1 MGSEIYFND
10 SNMDYME
17 SNILGHEFIH
27 DFSVGIVDRLEK
39 LNTRIKKLNK
49 TIKSSFEQYISKGA
63 LSASSGG
70 GSEDTINLHNMFAI
84 DDNIIHICTD
94 IIRIL
99 INETVIHVNKD
110 KVKKNISLPKDDI
123 TMLNDLL
130 LRIQGFRSELIELV
144 DTDVEISTIE
154 TQLES
159 YQSKF
164 DTLIQPLDDTHS
176 DYIFGKLLMNADE
189 TIEIPELTVSYDRS
203 FNEQMEYENVFIGK
217 GRRNKLQTR
226 EIKRIKNQVSS
237 FINILDARNFGP
249 VSNYNSD
256 KITEFIRNSHTG
268 DNKSFREIDRM
279 NKNLFVYTT
288 DDDLIAKRNM
298 FMRIYNKARIQKIL
312 IHFNLLKSVRK
323 GGNFQIENISDNI
336 QTEDNIQI
344 DNVQFIV
351 KRETKHE
358 GDNETLYDNVASH
371 LMDTLIMNDSPFI
384 DILSS
389 DDAKKYENISHAS
402 LLFLNYYY
410 DAFIQPVDNE
420 WDHRLAHCAML
431 DTCIM
436 EHKMKLFG
444 YITDNKS
451 MAGGL
456 RKPNIDMMHHLK
468 MNEQTH
474 VKELLHES
482 KSVPIKNNVV
492 QEDSTENGTPSYEI
506 HHDNICYAFHACIQT
521 NKSVVVSKL
530 YDLYSKLY
538 FIYYDLMKDKMHP
551 MDIINSK
558 QIEFLLKLGFINEFK
573 QNDYI
578 LSVMECVP
586 LYSNI
591 PFNVT
596 KNKMTGGLRKILTR
610 NRNISLREL
619 RIISRSD
626 KTELVEMTK
635 IIEEKKRLRK
645 ELRKRIE
652 PTTTEESVVDG
663 SVVPVEIGMD
673 EMKTGLSEQFNV
685 QFEEKDNEVFK
696 LMFDSNEYT
705 RILDK
710 RKVLL
715 RLVEEIKD
723 VPEYLITDLMLRNI
737 AGEKYL
743 QLKQIFYSCEE
754 KYTTMKTTTSLPEI
768 IDELLSAD
776 EYINYIKT
784 ELSIPYLRPLSTY
797 IERVTLPDGDVIT
810 TEESIVNIKMT
821 MMRNMTDV
829 FVYVGNILSR
839 IDMLGDVYKIKIH
852 DIEHELETFGKH
864 IIFDSMFELFNSVTK
879 SKGRVLD
886 LEDRQTINHVAQMIA
901 RIALKYAVGR
911 EGHKSMKMTKD
922 ELIAYISSETSD
934 SPLNRFNNDFLKLQL
949 NILSVWGL
957 YSEVNLLSEFDD
969 KSTVLFPEFNLEKVP
984 HYNNEN
990 YDTNIL
996 NGFLSIITSDEDYN
1010 SKRIY
1015 NELLHQIVAHPKLL
1029 DSKFVINNSA
1039 DLVNAK
1045 LLQSADSDEDALQLN
1060 YLKSKYFCPLSS
1072 VIDAQS
1078 TCNLNMAINRDGA
1091 EFGSF
1096 HVKLLNS
1103 NKTRKYEV
1111 KSIYNDELYKTKS
1124 DAHYLYSENEIIL
1137 QKEDIYLHSN
1147 FNTYLY
1153 NFKHAEDD
1161 DDTHEKMLN
1170 SMKGAELS
1178 ARNVYK
1184 LLISKITNLVCYH
1197 YDEQKF
1203 ILNDVWNTLEMTY
1216 YQDILQLSMIKSVGD
1231 IFQELNT
1238 VTKSGGYTDVKK
1250 GSSIKIYNA
1259 KSLHYSKYDEL
1270 DSSKKVLRYNASGD
1284 ALRIGAMGDRPS
1296 GTRLA
1301 FILLNATAESE
1312 INELSLGGFVSPMVG
1327 LPVEEIEHGK
1337 VVTKTKRHVE
1347 SGNTLL
1353 IGRNIDELSDLA
1365 SDAKGGS
1372 IKRTSRKNII
1382 RRNRKT
1388 HKKSNL

>member
-10 SNMDYME
+10 SNMDYIE

-27 DFSVGIVDRLEK
+27 DFSIGIVDRLEK

-49 TIKSSFEQYISKGA
+49 TIKSSFEQYVSTA
-63 LSASSGG
+63 SAGG
-70 GSEDTINLHNMFAI
+70 GEKDNINLHTLFVI

-99 INETVIHVNKD
+99 INEQIIHVNKD
-110 KVKKNISLPKDDI
+110 KVKKDVSLPKDDI
-123 TMLNDLL
+123 ILLNDLL
-130 LRIQGFRSELIELV
+130 SSIQGFRSELIELI
-144 DTDVEISTIE
+144 DTDIEISTIE
-154 TQLES
+154 AQLES
-159 YQSKF
+159 YQSRF
-164 DTLIQPLDDTHS
+164 DILIQPLDDTHS
-176 DYIFGKLLMNADE
+176 DYIFGKLLKSADE
-189 TIEIPELTVSYDRS
+189 TIEIPELTVSYNRS

-226 EIKRIKNQVSS
+226 ELTRIKNQVSS
-237 FINILDARNFGP
+237 FIHILDVHNFGP
-249 VSNYNSD
+249 ISNYNSD
-256 KITEFIRNSHTG
+256 KISDFFHNHTSNG
-268 DNKSFREIDRM
+268 KSFRQADRT
-279 NKNLFVYTT
+279 NKKLFTYMT
-288 DDDLIAKRNM
+288 DDTLISKRNM

-323 GGNFQIENISDNI
+323 SCNFRIENISDNI
-336 QTEDNIQI
+336 HNEEHIPVENIQL
-344 DNVQFIV
+344 VV
-351 KRETKHE
+351 KRESKHE
-358 GDNETLYDNVASH
+358 GDNEIVYDNVASH
-371 LMDTLIMNDSPFI
+371 LMDTLIMNDGPFI
-384 DILSS
+384 DILST
-389 DDAKKYENISHAS
+389 DEAQKYENISHVS

-456 RKPNIDMMHHLK
+456 RKPNLDMMRQFEK
-468 MNEQTH
+468 SEVEYT
-474 VKELLHES
+474 KDSLLES
-482 KSVPIKNNVV
+482 KNVPITINTI
-492 QEDSTENGTPSYEI
+492 QEEDEDSTPSYEI
-506 HHDNICYAFHACIQT
+506 HHENICYAFHACIQT
-521 NKSVVVSKL
+521 NKNETVAKL

-538 FIYYDLMKDKMHP
+538 FIYYDLMKDRMHP

-578 LSVMECVP
+578 LSTMECVP

-591 PFNVT
+591 PFTTT
-596 KNKMTGGLRKILTR
+596 KNKMTGGLRRILTR

-652 PTTTEESVVDG
+652 PKAIEESATVESVVE
-663 SVVPVEIGMD
+663 SVEIGID
-673 EMKTGLSEQFNV
+673 EMKAGLSEQFDV
-685 QFEEKDNEVFK
+685 QFEEKDDEVFK

-705 RILDK
+705 RILNK
-710 RKVLL
+710 SKELTG
-715 RLVEEIKD
+715 LVSETKNM
-723 VPEYLITDLMLRNI
+723 PEYLVTDLFLRNSV
-737 AGEKYL
+737 GEKYL
-743 QLKQIFYSCEE
+743 QLKHVFYSCEE
-754 KYTTMKTTTSLPEI
+754 KYTTMKTITSLSEI
-768 IDELLSAD
+768 VDELLSVD
-776 EYINYIKT
+776 EYINFIKT
-784 ELSIPYLRPLSTY
+784 EVSIPYLRPLSTY
-797 IERVTLPDGDVIT
+797 IEKVILPDGNVAT
-810 TEESIVNIKMT
+810 NEESIVNVKMT
-821 MMRNMTDV
+821 MMHNMSDV

-839 IDMLGDVYKIKIH
+839 IDMLGDVYKTKIH
-852 DIEHELETFGKH
+852 DMEHELETFGKH

-886 LEDRQTINHVAQMIA
+886 LEDRKTINHVAQMIS
-901 RIALKYAVGR
+901 RIAMKYAIGR
-911 EGHKSMKMTKD
+911 DGHKSMKMTKD
-922 ELIAYISSETSD
+922 ELISYISSEKSD

-957 YSEVNLLSEFDD
+957 YSEVKLLSEFDD
-969 KSTVLFPEFNLEKVP
+969 KSTVLFPEFTLEKVP

-996 NGFLSIITSDEDYN
+996 NGFLSIVSSNEEYN
-1010 SKRIY
+1010 NKRIY
-1015 NELLHQIVAHPKLL
+1015 NDMLHKIVLHPKLM
-1029 DSKFVINNSA
+1029 DSKYVINNSA
-1039 DLVNAK
+1039 DLINSK
-1045 LLQSADSDEDALQLN
+1045 LLQSADSDEDAININ

-1111 KSIYNDELYKTKS
+1111 KSTYNDELYKTKS
-1124 DAHYLYSENEIIL
+1124 DAHYLYSENEITL
-1137 QKEDIYLHSN
+1137 QKEDIYLHST

-1153 NFKHAEDD
+1153 NFKHTEDD

-1197 YDEQKF
+1197 YDEKKF
-1203 ILNDVWNTLEMTY
+1203 ILNDVWNTLEVTY

-1250 GSSIKIYNA
+1250 AGSTNIYNA
-1259 KSLHYSKYDEL
+1259 KSLHDSKYDEL
-1270 DSSKKVLRYNASGD
+1270 DGSKKVLKYSASGD
-1284 ALRIGAMGDRPS
+1284 ALRIGVMGDRPS

-1301 FILLNATAESE
+1301 FILLNATGESE
-1312 INELSLGGFVSPMVG
+1312 VNELSLGGFVSPMVG
-1327 LPVEEIEHGK
+1327 LPVEELKDGK
-1337 VVTKTKRHVE
+1337 VVTKTIRHVE
-1347 SGNTLL
+1347 PRNTLL
-1353 IGRNIDELSDLA
+1353 IGRNMDELSGLA
-1365 SDAKGGS
+1365 SGASGGNR
-1372 IKRTSRKNII
+1372 KDTSNII
-1382 RRNRKT
+1382 QQNRKT
-1388 HKKSNL
+1388 RKKRNL

>member
-10 SNMDYME
+10 SNMDYIE

-49 TIKSSFEQYISKGA
+49 TIKSSFEQYIKKDA
-63 LSASSGG
+63 ASAGG
-70 GSEDTINLHNMFAI
+70 GGENNINLHTLFAI

-99 INETVIHVNKD
+99 INEQIIHVNKD
-110 KVKKNISLPKDDI
+110 NVKKEVSLPKDDI
-123 TMLNDLL
+123 ILLNDLL
-130 LRIQGFRSELIELV
+130 LGIQGFRSELIELI
-144 DTDVEISTIE
+144 DTDIEISTIE
-154 TQLES
+154 AQLES
-159 YQSKF
+159 YQSRF
-164 DTLIQPLDDTHS
+164 DILIQPLDDKHS
-176 DYIFGKLLMNADE
+176 DYIFGKLLKSADE

-226 EIKRIKNQVSS
+226 ELTRIKNQVSS
-237 FINILDARNFGP
+237 FIHILDIHNFGP

-256 KITEFIRNSHTG
+256 KISEFFQNHTSNG
-268 DNKSFREIDRM
+268 KSFRQADRT
-279 NKNLFVYTT
+279 NKNLFTYMT
-288 DDDLIAKRNM
+288 DDALISKRNM

-323 GGNFQIENISDNI
+323 SGNFRIENISDNI
-336 QTEDNIQI
+336 HNEEHIPVENIQL
-344 DNVQFIV
+344 IV
-351 KRETKHE
+351 KRESKHE
-358 GDNETLYDNVASH
+358 GDNEIVYDNVAGH
-371 LMDTLIMNDSPFI
+371 LMDTLIMNDSHFI
-384 DILSS
+384 DILST
-389 DDAKKYENISHAS
+389 DEAQKYENISHVS

-456 RKPNIDMMHHLK
+456 RKQNLDMMHQLEKNDAVHTK
-468 MNEQTH
+468 DS
-474 VKELLHES
+474 LLEA
-482 KSVPIKNNVV
+482 KNIPITINTI
-492 QEDSTENGTPSYEI
+492 QEEEEEEDSTPSYEI
-506 HHDNICYAFHACIQT
+506 HHENICYAFHACIQT
-521 NKSVVVSKL
+521 NKNETVAKL

-538 FIYYDLMKDKMHP
+538 FIYYDLMKDRMHP
-551 MDIINSK
+551 MDMINST

-578 LSVMECVP
+578 LSTMECVP

-591 PFNVT
+591 PFNAT
-596 KNKMTGGLRKILTR
+596 KNKMAGGSRRILTR
-610 NRNISLREL
+610 NRDISLREL

-626 KTELVEMTK
+626 KNELVEMTK
-635 IIEEKKRLRK
+635 IIEEKKRLRTK
-645 ELRKRIE
+645 LRKHVQ
-652 PTTTEESVVDG
+652 PTTTEESATVE
-663 SVVPVEIGMD
+663 STAESVEIGID
-673 EMKTGLSEQFNV
+673 EMKAGLSEQFDV
-685 QFEEKDNEVFK
+685 QFEEKDDEVFK

-705 RILDK
+705 RILNK

-715 RLVEEIKD
+715 RLTEEIKD
-723 VPEYLITDLMLRNI
+723 KPEYLITDLFLRN
-737 AGEKYL
+737 AVGEKYL
-743 QLKQIFYSCEE
+743 QIKQIVSSCEE
-754 KYTTMKTTTSLPEI
+754 KYTTMKTITSLPEI
-768 IDELLSAD
+768 IDELLSVD
-776 EYINYIKT
+776 EYINFIKT
-784 ELSIPYLRPLSTY
+784 EVSIPYLRPLSTY
-797 IERVTLPDGDVIT
+797 IEKVILSDRDVAT

-821 MMRNMTDV
+821 MMHNMTDV

-852 DIEHELETFGKH
+852 DMEHELETFGKH
-864 IIFDSMFELFNSVTK
+864 IIFDSMFELYNSVTK

-901 RIALKYAVGR
+901 RIALKYAIGR
-911 EGHKSMKMTKD
+911 DGHKSMKLTKD

-957 YSEVNLLSEFDD
+957 YSEVKLLSEFDD
-969 KSTVLFPEFNLEKVP
+969 KSTVLFPEFTLEKVP

-996 NGFLSIITSDEDYN
+996 NGFLSIVSSNEEYN
-1010 SKRIY
+1010 NKRIY
-1015 NELLHQIVAHPKLL
+1015 NELLQQIVEHPTLI
-1029 DSKFVINNSA
+1029 DSKYVINNSA
-1039 DLVNAK
+1039 DLINAK
-1045 LLQSADSDEDALQLN
+1045 LLQSADSDEDAININ

-1111 KSIYNDELYKTKS
+1111 KSTYNDELYKTKS
-1124 DAHYLYSENEIIL
+1124 DAHYLYSENEITL
-1137 QKEDIYLHSN
+1137 QKEDIYLHST

-1197 YDEQKF
+1197 YDEHKF

-1250 GSSIKIYNA
+1250 ASNAKIYNA
-1259 KSLHYSKYDEL
+1259 KSLHDSKYDEL
-1270 DSSKKVLRYNASGD
+1270 DSSKKVLRYSASGD

-1301 FILLNATAESE
+1301 FILLNATDESE
-1312 INELSLGGFVSPMVG
+1312 VNELSLGGFVSPMVG

-1337 VVTKTKRHVE
+1337 VVIKTIRHVE

-1353 IGRNIDELSDLA
+1353 IGRNMDELSTLVP
-1365 SDAKGGS
+1365 DAKGGS
-1372 IKRTSRKNII
+1372 IKRSSVKNII
-1382 RRNRKT
+1382 QKNRKT
-1388 HKKSNL
+1388 RKKRNL

>member
-10 SNMDYME
+10 SNMDYIE

-27 DFSVGIVDRLEK
+27 DFSIGIVDRLEK
-39 LNTRIKKLNK
+39 LNMRIKKLNK
-49 TIKSSFEQYISKGA
+49 TIKSSFERHISTE
-63 LSASSGG
+63 SAGG
-70 GSEDTINLHNMFAI
+70 GRENDINLHTLFEI

-99 INETVIHVNKD
+99 INEKIIHVNKD
-110 KVKKNISLPKDDI
+110 KVRKEISLSKDDI
-123 TMLNDLL
+123 ILLNELL
-130 LRIQGFRSELIELV
+130 SSIQGFRSELIELI
-144 DTDVEISTIE
+144 DNFTESSTID
-154 TQLES
+154 TQFES

-164 DTLIQPLDDTHS
+164 DTLIQPLDDKHT
-176 DYIFGKLLMNADE
+176 DYIFGKLLTNVDE
-189 TIEIPELTVSYDRS
+189 SIEIPELNVSYDRS
-203 FNEQMEYENVFIGK
+203 FNAQMEYENVFIGK

-226 EIKRIKNQVSS
+226 ELMRIKNQVSS
-237 FINILDARNFGP
+237 FIHILDAHNFGP
-249 VSNYNSD
+249 TSNYNSD
-256 KITEFIRNSHTG
+256 KISDFFHNNAG
-268 DNKSFREIDRM
+268 KVNSFRHADKV
-279 NKNLFVYTT
+279 NKNLFTYMSS
-288 DDDLIAKRNM
+288 DDLISKRNM

-312 IHFNLLKSVRK
+312 VHFNLLKSVRK
-323 GGNFQIENISDNI
+323 SGNFGIENISDNI
-336 QTEDNIQI
+336 HNEEYIQVENIQL
-344 DNVQFIV
+344 IV
-351 KRETKHE
+351 KRESKHE
-358 GDNETLYDNVASH
+358 GDNEIVYDNVAGH
-371 LMDTLIMNDSPFI
+371 LMDTLIMNDNTFI
-384 DILSS
+384 DILSKDES
-389 DDAKKYENISHAS
+389 QKYENISHAS

-410 DAFIQPVDNE
+410 DAFIQPIDNE

-456 RKPNIDMMHHLK
+456 RKPNIDMMRHFEK
-468 MNEQTH
+468 GEGVFT
-474 VKELLHES
+474 KDSLLES
-482 KSVPIKNNVV
+482 NISIANSSI
-492 QEDSTENGTPSYEI
+492 QEEDDMETSSPSYEI
-506 HHDNICYAFHACIQT
+506 HHENICYAFYACIQK
-521 NKSVVVSKL
+521 NKNETVAKL

-578 LSVMECVP
+578 LSTMECVP
-586 LYSNI
+586 LYSNT
-591 PFNVT
+591 PFKAT
-596 KNKMTGGLRKILTR
+596 KNKMTGGSRRILSR
-610 NRNISLREL
+610 NRDISLREL
-619 RIISRSD
+619 RVIKRSE
-626 KTELVEMTK
+626 TVELVEMSK

-645 ELRKRIE
+645 ELRKHVE
-652 PTTTEESVVDG
+652 PDTVDKDSTVATTVESVVDEVG
-663 SVVPVEIGMD
+663 EIGID
-673 EMKTGLSEQFNV
+673 EMKTGLSEQFDV
-685 QFEEKDNEVFK
+685 QFEDKDNEVFK
-696 LMFDSNEYT
+696 LMFDSNEYA
-705 RILDK
+705 RILNK
-710 RKVLL
+710 RRELTQL
-715 RLVEEIKD
+715 IEETQKQT
-723 VPEYLITDLMLRNI
+723 EYLVTDLFLRN
-737 AGEKYL
+737 ASGEKYL
-743 QLKQIFYSCEE
+743 QIKQIFYSCNE
-754 KYTTMKTTTSLPEI
+754 KYTTMKSIATLSEI
-768 IDELLSAD
+768 IDELLSVD
-776 EYINYIKT
+776 EHINYINT
-784 ELSIPYLRPLSTY
+784 ETPIPYLKPLSTY
-797 IERVTLPDGDVIT
+797 IEKVVLPEGDIAT
-810 TEESIVNIKMT
+810 SEESIVDVKMT
-821 MMRNMTDV
+821 MMHSMSDV

-839 IDMLGDVYKIKIH
+839 IDMLGDVYKTKIH
-852 DIEHELETFGKH
+852 DMEHELETFGKH

-886 LEDRQTINHVAQMIA
+886 LEDRQTINHVAQMIS

-969 KSTVLFPEFNLEKVP
+969 KSTVLFPDFVLEKVP
-984 HYNNEN
+984 NYNNEN

-996 NGFLSIITSDEDYN
+996 NGFLNIITSNEEYS

-1015 NELLHQIVAHPKLL
+1015 NELLQQIVEHPKLL

-1039 DLVNAK
+1039 DLINAK
-1045 LLQSADSDEDALQLN
+1045 LLQSADSDEDAIKIN

-1103 NKTRKYEV
+1103 NKTRKYDV
-1111 KSIYNDELYKTKS
+1111 KSKYNDELYKTKS
-1124 DAHYLYSENEIIL
+1124 DAHYLYSENEITL
-1137 QKEDIYLHSN
+1137 QKEDIHIHST

-1197 YDEQKF
+1197 YDDKKF
-1203 ILNDVWNTLEMTY
+1203 ILNDVWNTLELTY

-1250 GSSIKIYNA
+1250 VSNTKIYNA
-1259 KSLHYSKYDEL
+1259 KSLHDSKYDEL
-1270 DSSKKVLRYNASGD
+1270 DNSKKVLKYSASGD

-1312 INELSLGGFVSPMVG
+1312 VNELSLGGFVSPMVG
-1327 LPVEEIEHGK
+1327 LPVEQVEDGK
-1337 VVTKTKRHVE
+1337 VVTKTIRHVE
-1347 SGNTLL
+1347 PRNTLL
-1353 IGRNIDELSDLA
+1353 IGRNIDELSGLVSGA
-1365 SDAKGGS
+1365 NGGN
-1372 IKRTSRKNII
+1372 RKNTVNII
-1382 RRNRKT
+1382 HKNRKT
-1388 HKKSNL
+1388 RKKRNL